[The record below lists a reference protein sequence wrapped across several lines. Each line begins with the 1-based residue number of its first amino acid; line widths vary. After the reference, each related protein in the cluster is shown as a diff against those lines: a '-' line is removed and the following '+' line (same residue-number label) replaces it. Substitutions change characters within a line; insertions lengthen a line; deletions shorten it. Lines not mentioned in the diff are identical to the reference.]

1 MHEKTLLI
9 LPKGQD
15 ALLAKPISKT
25 DYRVLWWMV
34 KNLPAA
40 GAVVTIQV
48 VADGCGLALPV
59 AARTINKLIIDGF
72 VRRISKVGISY
83 HYRLNTN
90 WFGFV

>member
-1 MHEKTLLI
+1 MNEKTLLVS
-9 LPKGQD
+9 PKGQD
-15 ALLAKPISKT
+15 ALLAKPLSKT

-40 GAVVTIQV
+40 GAVVTHQV
-48 VADGCGLALPV
+48 IADGCGLVLSV
-59 AARTINKLIIDGF
+59 VSRTINRLVIDGF

-83 HYRLNTN
+83 HYRLNMN

>member
-1 MHEKTLLI
+1 MHEKTLLV

-15 ALLAKPISKT
+15 ALLAKPLSKN

-40 GAVVTIQV
+40 GAVVTHQV
-48 VADGCGLALPV
+48 IADGCGLV
-59 AARTINKLIIDGF
+59 FSVVARTIDKLVKGGF
-72 VRRISKVGISY
+72 IRRISKVGISY
-83 HYRLNTN
+83 HYRLNNN